1 MKLGKIV
8 LLPFPF
14 ADANFR
20 KVRPALIIGKTA
32 NSYHDLLVCAIS
44 SSIPDHLTKVDIIV
58 LPAPSNQL
66 RVESC
71 IKTDR
76 IATIRETQIVHELG
90 EID

>member
-1 MKLGKIV
+1 MKPGKIV

-20 KVRPALIIGKTA
+20 KIRPALVIGKTA
-32 NSYHDLLVCAIS
+32 DRYNDLIVCAIS
-44 SSIPDHLTKVDIIV
+44 SSIPDHLTKADIIV
-58 LPAPSNQL
+58 LPTPSNQL

-76 IATIRETQIVHELG
+76 IATIRET
-90 EID
+90 